1 VINPKNMDEKLFADF
16 NPMDAKTWSDLITK
30 ELKGESIDSLLWQ
43 TQGVNGK
50 AFYTSEDLPADLP
63 QLQFENEHPESEGSR
78 HWVNYQVIE
87 VQDEK
92 MANEKALHALN
103 SGATGLLFKVQE
115 TPNLSLLLKDVL
127 LPYCHISFESAGDSQ
142 VLLNALEEFLHESGC
157 KSEDIKGFILGE
169 KMSFSKNL
177 INYKAA
183 TKIKKH
189 NNVCLELACILAQ
202 AIDALDETGLTQ
214 KDLPLPF
221 RQLQFTVQLG
231 ESYFR
236 EVAKHRALRLLVSR
250 LASTYGFEINTNAID
265 IASYSGDWNE
275 PTQDEYNYLLR
286 ASTQAMSAII
296 GGTNGLIIQPFYQ
309 LFSKNSAQAERMARN
324 ISILLKD
331 ESYFD
336 KAIDPAAG
344 SYFIESLTL
353 QMVEKSWRILQT
365 IEEQGGLS
373 QLSENEIDALTQN
386 ETA

>member
-1 VINPKNMDEKLFADF
+1 M
-16 NPMDAKTWSDLITK
+16 
-30 ELKGESIDSLLWQ
+30 
-43 TQGVNGK
+43 
-50 AFYTSEDLPADLP
+50 
-63 QLQFENEHPESEGSR
+63 
-78 HWVNYQVIE
+78 
-87 VQDEK
+87 
-92 MANEKALHALN
+92 
-103 SGATGLLFKVQE
+103 
-115 TPNLSLLLKDVL
+115 
-127 LPYCHISFESAGDSQ
+127 
-142 VLLNALEEFLHESGC
+142 
-157 KSEDIKGFILGE
+157 
-169 KMSFSKNL
+169 
-177 INYKAA
+177 
-183 TKIKKH
+183 
-189 NNVCLELACILAQ
+189 
-202 AIDALDETGLTQ
+202 DALDETGLTQ